1 MSVIKPRRRG
11 IWRFGGA
18 IVLLVLSSVVAFEMG
33 VVAARAT
40 TTWVRGEC
48 CDLVRHPTEPE
59 RFQFQ
64 CGPDRRPLEAFEV
77 IVPSMV
83 CLGFRALHV

>member
-1 MSVIKPRRRG
+1 MSVMKPRRRG
-11 IWRFGGA
+11 VWRVGGA
-18 IVLLVLSSVVAFEMG
+18 IVFVLSLIVAFEMG

-64 CGPDRRPLEAFEV
+64 CGPDGRSLEAFEV